1 MKTEIE
7 KKTTA
12 LVVAIERHAQTLRR
26 LIRRTPAAKDQNAI
40 RSILEAYEG
49 YVMACEEALVQR
61 EITKSRSR

>member
-12 LVVAIERHAQTLRR
+12 LVEAVERHAQTLRS

-40 RSILEAYEG
+40 RSILEAHEG
-49 YVMACEEALVQR
+49 YVMACEEVLVQR
-61 EITKSRSR
+61 EIRKPRSR

>member
-12 LVVAIERHAQTLRR
+12 VVEAVERHAQTLRS
-26 LIRRTPAAKDQNAI
+26 LILRTPAAKDQNAI

-49 YVMACEEALVQR
+49 YTKACEEELIQR